1 MNRALNGV
9 RVRDPRFLLFYS
21 ALQFA
26 PGEVAKPDGSLSLA
40 YVAGALRRAGYDVR
54 VLDCSVGSDGDELAE
69 TFFRSEPLPTG
80 LFRVGMSEERIA
92 AIAAEYDV
100 FGISSIFTPQTT
112 MVLALIRA
120 LKQWHPEKLIVVG
133 GVNARNLR
141 RRFFDAGADIIAMS
155 EAESTV
161 VDIADALRGRGAL
174 TDVAGIAYR
183 REDGGEAIT
192 PPAAVPMDLDVL
204 PMPAWDLLPMQQYWD
219 ISRPHGGDF
228 PKHQRVRY
236 ASMQTSRGC
245 PFRCQYCHISL
256 EDDDSAFGAIGRFRM
271 KSIDR
276 VLQELDALKS
286 LGADYIF
293 LEDDSLFAKKPRA
306 HQMFRLVREMGL
318 NLLDVNGI
326 NVCHLQKNYGGR
338 LGPDVEF
345 LEVLAEAGLR
355 FWALPFESA
364 NQRLIDSYATSK
376 WSIKNSNIPD
386 LLAAMASAGIRASG
400 NYMIGYPDETVA
412 EIYNTVTMAKRHVEQ
427 GLEYAL
433 FFTVVPFPGSLMYE
447 RALASGQ
454 LDANFD
460 PDTMRWT
467 RSVFKQLCMSADALE
482 HVRQVAWLT
491 VNRRDYISYKRD
503 MWVDARPIPSMS

>member
-1 MNRALNGV
+1 MNRVINAV
-9 RVRDPRFLLFYS
+9 RVRNPRFLLFYS

-40 YVAGALRRAGYDVR
+40 YVAGALRRAGYEVR
-54 VLDCSVGSDGDELAE
+54 VLDCSVGTDGDDLAE
-69 TFFRSEPLPTG
+69 TFFRSETLPTG
-80 LFRVGMSEERIA
+80 LLRVGMPDERIA
-92 AIAAEYDV
+92 AIAGQYDV

-112 MVLALIRA
+112 MVLALIRG
-120 LKQWHPEKLIVVG
+120 LKRWFPDRLIVVG

-141 RRFFDAGADIIAMS
+141 RRFFDAGADVIAMS
-155 EAESTV
+155 EAESTIV
-161 VDIADALRGRGAL
+161 EIADAVRGTRAM
-174 TDVAGIAYR
+174 TDVPGIAYR
-183 REDGGEAIT
+183 CDDGREVIT
-192 PPAAVPMDLDVL
+192 PPAPVPMDLDVL

-228 PKHQRVRY
+228 PKSQRVRY
-236 ASMQTSRGC
+236 ASLQTSRGC

-256 EDDDSAFGAIGRFRM
+256 EEDDSAFGAIGRFRV

-286 LGADYIF
+286 LGAEYIF

-326 NVCHLQKNYGGR
+326 NVCHLQKNHGGR

-345 LEVLAEAGLR
+345 LEVLAEAGLH
-355 FWALPFESA
+355 FWTLPFESA
-364 NQRLIDSYATSK
+364 NQRLIDTYATSK
-376 WSIKNSNIPD
+376 WTIEKSNIAD
-386 LLAAMASAGIRASG
+386 LLAAMSAVGIRASG

-412 EIYNTVTMAKRHVEQ
+412 EIYNTVMMAKRHVEQ
-427 GLEYAL
+427 GLDYAL

-447 RALASGQ
+447 RALANGQ
-454 LDANFD
+454 LDADFD

-467 RSVFKQLCMSADALE
+467 RSVFKRLCMSADALE
-482 HVRQVAWLT
+482 HVRQVAWLM
-491 VNRRDYISYKRD
+491 VNRREYVSYKRE
-503 MWVDARPIPSMS
+503 MWVDARPAPSMS